1 MQTMGKSSSNPQ
13 RPLEGRN
20 AIVTGGCRGL
30 GFAISKTLA
39 AAGAD
44 VTVLDLRTAIEK
56 ADIPS
61 GWQVEEVDFSE
72 DCFEE
77 RIKEIAAGFAALDV
91 LVANAGVVPPWR
103 GVADIQLSEWE
114 TVFRINVAG
123 MAFAL
128 KHYSRAL
135 SAAPNGSVVLMAS
148 INAFKG
154 HPSQILYTAT
164 KHAVLGL
171 ARAAALDLGRSG
183 VRVNAIAP
191 GPVATDALVGRIQSR
206 HLAGGPAVNAVLDSY
221 AEETALGRLATPGEV
236 AETALFLASD
246 CSQGITGAMI
256 PVDTGLQ

>member
-1 MQTMGKSSSNPQ
+1 MGKSSSNPR

-30 GFAISKTLA
+30 GFAISKTLT
-39 AAGAD
+39 AAGAN

-61 GWQVEEVDFSE
+61 SWQAEEVDFAEEGFE
-72 DCFEE
+72 D

-103 GVADIQLSEWE
+103 GVADIRFSEWE

-128 KHYSRAL
+128 KHFSRAL
-135 SAAPNGSVVLMAS
+135 SAAPSGSAVLMAS

-191 GPVATDALVGRIQSR
+191 GPVATDALVGRIESR
-206 HLAGGPAVNAVLDSY
+206 QLAGGPAVNAVLDSY

-236 AETALFLASD
+236 AEAALFLASD
-246 CSQGITGAMI
+246 RSQGITGAMI

>member
-1 MQTMGKSSSNPQ
+1 MGKSSSDPQ

-20 AIVTGGCRGL
+20 AVVTGGCRGL
-30 GFAISKTLA
+30 GFAISKALA
-39 AAGAD
+39 AAGAA
-44 VTVLDLRTAIEK
+44 VTVLDLRTAIEE

-61 GWQVEEVDFSE
+61 GWQAEEVDFAE
-72 DCFEE
+72 DGFED
-77 RIKEIAAGFAALDV
+77 RIKEIAEDFTALDV

-103 GVADIQLSEWE
+103 GVADIQFSEWE

-128 KHYSRAL
+128 KHFSRAL
-135 SAAPNGSVVLMAS
+135 SASPSGSVVLMAS

-154 HPSQILYTAT
+154 HPSQILYAAT

-171 ARAAALDLGRSG
+171 ARSAALDLGRSG

-206 HLAGGPAVNAVLDSY
+206 HQAGGPAVGAVLDSY

-246 CSQGITGAMI
+246 RSHGITGAMI
-256 PVDTGLQ
+256 RVDTGLQ

>member
-1 MQTMGKSSSNPQ
+1 MGKSSSTPQ
-13 RPLEGRN
+13 RLLEGRN

-39 AAGAD
+39 AAGAV
-44 VTVLDLRTAIEK
+44 VTVLDLRSAIEK

-61 GWQVEEVDFSE
+61 GWRAEEVDFAE
-72 DCFEE
+72 DGFEE
-77 RIKEIAAGFAALDV
+77 RIKEIAADFAALDV

-103 GVADIQLSEWE
+103 GVADIQFCEWE

-123 MAFAL
+123 IAFTL
-128 KHYSRAL
+128 KHFSRAL
-135 SAAPNGSVVLMAS
+135 SAAPSGSAVLMAS
-148 INAFKG
+148 MNAFKG

-171 ARAAALDLGRSG
+171 ARAGALDLGRSG

-206 HLAGGPAVNAVLDSY
+206 QLAGGPAASDVLDSY
-221 AEETALGRLATPGEV
+221 AEETALGRLATPDEV

-246 CSQGITGAMI
+246 RSLGITGTMI
-256 PVDTGLQ
+256 RVDSGLA